1 MNDSKAKRGGAKAK
15 LRAYIIENVGRVMS
29 SDELR
34 AVANG
39 RSEWARRIRELRTE
53 EGYQILTHHDRSDLK
68 PGQYLMLDPIHCQHL
83 NEVYQKKHA
92 PLCLIAMDLHV
103 RCVVRWPANNI
114 PMMLHARHDC
124 ILVILLINL
133 WVEQMMQAI
142 YAQYARSV
150 MKGHQISL

>member
-83 NEVYQKKHA
+83 NEVYQKKNGA
-92 PLCLIAMDLHV
+92 LCLIARGLHV
-103 RCVVRWPANNI
+103 RCVGRLWANTSHL
-114 PMMLHARHDC
+114 ML
-124 ILVILLINL
+124 
-133 WVEQMMQAI
+133 QA
-142 YAQYARSV
+142 
-150 MKGHQISL
+150 